1 MSYVTCTHST
11 HCSHCFDRK
20 NTRVEYV
27 LGKTVGNIIS
37 TKRKCIFDNCTRCY
51 EFHFIK
57 NLILIKNREMYAY
70 HFFIINHLSSIV
82 FTKYMNLVYFRFKF
96 DVYIRHIYSMYC
108 RCEFDILS
116 DEYDFQIAKCT

>member
-51 EFHFIK
+51 EFHFVK
-57 NLILIKNREMYAY
+57 NLILIKNRETDAY

-82 FTKYMNLVYFRFKF
+82 FTKSMNVVYF
-96 DVYIRHIYSMYC
+96 DVNSMYIFDTYI

-116 DEYDFQIAKCT
+116 DEYDLHVAKCT